1 METHMP
7 IPMPSFR
14 PIDAVK
20 TDDEAMLT
28 LNNAG
33 YTNVSD
39 LTQRSNGWV
48 ATAINPAG
56 VSCEVIVLKSGSVSE
71 DQLNSLDSEES

>member
-1 METHMP
+1 MLRSPTPPH
-7 IPMPSFR
+7 

-20 TDDEAMLT
+20 TADEALLA

-39 LTQRSNGWV
+39 LTQRGNGWA

-56 VSCEVIVLKSGSVSE
+56 VSCEVIVLGKTGSVSE
-71 DQLNSLDSEES
+71 DQLNSLESEES